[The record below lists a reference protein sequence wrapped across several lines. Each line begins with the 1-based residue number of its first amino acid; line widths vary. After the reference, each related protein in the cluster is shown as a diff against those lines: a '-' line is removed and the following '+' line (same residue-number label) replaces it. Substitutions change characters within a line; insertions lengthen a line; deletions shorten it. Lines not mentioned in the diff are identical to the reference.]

1 MNPTSPLTKEAPEA
15 LGAGVHGQVPPTPLG
30 LRQQALETA
39 LTKWKDD
46 RRRRVAAKAVVM
58 VLGDWKLS
66 AANKLRLLGLS
77 RSSRGQ
83 LSGYASGETP
93 LRPTEDAWRRASGL
107 IAIDRNLRVFA
118 PRNPEWRNAWVHS
131 SVRGLDGERPI
142 EIMLI
147 DGIGGIDRIRRYTAS
162 MIHR

>member
-1 MNPTSPLTKEAPEA
+1 MSSTPHLIKEATQT

-39 LTKWKDD
+39 LSKWKDEQ
-46 RRRRVAAKAVVM
+46 RRRVAAKAVVA
-58 VLGDWKLS
+58 VLGDWTLS
-66 AANKLRLLGLS
+66 TADKLRLLGLS

-83 LSGYASGETP
+83 LSGYASGEKP

-118 PRNPEWRNAWVHS
+118 PRNPDWRNAWVHS
-131 SVRGLDGERPI
+131 AVRGLDGECPI
-142 EIMLI
+142 EIMLT
-147 DGIGGIDRIRRYTAS
+147 DGIAGIDRIRRYTAA